1 MKDIASHCR
10 GQGQKSVVVYD
21 KNAMLEFHYDEQGRG
36 KKGRQHNDR
45 YQRVPEPSDEHFRI
59 DFQPMESAAVP
70 SLAETPSEPTVSASD
85 AAQLVWS
92 SATTNK
98 L

>member
-10 GQGQKSVVVYD
+10 EQGRKSVVVYD
-21 KNAMLEFHYDEQGRG
+21 KDAMLEFHYDEQGRG

-59 DFQPMESAAVP
+59 ESAAVP